1 MLPAV
6 KNNTARA
13 QHTICIIQTIKPICH
28 AIATLISL
36 GNKGTPH
43 RREVRAILIREP
55 SVCRAYM
62 RLWRATAVAHG
73 AEQQRT
79 LLVETPHHEARPSR
93 VARKVHKEGYM
104 RIIPLFAAEAQKL
117 CRTLRNPT
125 SQTHCAASRQVVA
138 HPRHPSGG
146 YASAGC
152 G

>member
-6 KNNTARA
+6 KNDTARA

-55 SVCRAYM
+55 SIGRAYM
-62 RLWRATAVAHG
+62 RLWRAAAVAHRT
-73 AEQQRT
+73 AKQRT
-79 LLVETPHHEARPSR
+79 LLIEAPHHEARHSG
-93 VARKVHKEGYM
+93 VTRKVHKEGYM
-104 RIIPLFAAEAQKL
+104 RIIPLLAAETQKL
-117 CRTLRNPT
+117 RRTLRNPT
-125 SQTHCAASRQVVA
+125 SQTHCATSRQVVA
-138 HPRHPSGG
+138 HPQHPSGG
-146 YASAGC
+146 YVSADC